1 MIKKSKNIKDIRI
14 QAGRP
19 LVLDGATGTQLI
31 ERGVEQDNSL
41 WTSLA
46 NLNSPDIVQKVHED
60 YIYAGADII
69 TTNTFRTNPAAT
81 EKYGKV
87 FSEKMVEA
95 ALQIAFDA
103 AAGRETII
111 AGCNPP
117 AEDCYQQE
125 RKLSENELKDNHQE
139 HITLL
144 WEYGSDIILNE
155 TQSHLDE
162 ILIICKIC
170 SSMQIPFIIS
180 MLIDE
185 NLKLLSGEYVNEV
198 FSKIKKFNPAAIGIN
213 CVDPAIYKKFT
224 EHVNIPDNFG
234 FYLNMGLCSHHLGV
248 ISGTITPDDFVDAV
262 KPFISDKILFVGG
275 CCGSGPAHIKKLR
288 KHIDSLYRN

>member
-1 MIKKSKNIKDIRI
+1 MIKKSKNIKDIQI

-31 ERGVEQDNSL
+31 ERGIEQDNSL

-60 YIYAGADII
+60 YICAGADII

-103 AAGRETII
+103 AAGRDIII

-125 RKLSENELKDNHQE
+125 RKLSENELKNNHQE

-185 NLKLLSGEYVNEV
+185 NLKLL
-198 FSKIKKFNPAAIGIN
+198 
-213 CVDPAIYKKFT
+213 
-224 EHVNIPDNFG
+224 
-234 FYLNMGLCSHHLGV
+234 
-248 ISGTITPDDFVDAV
+248 
-262 KPFISDKILFVGG
+262 
-275 CCGSGPAHIKKLR
+275 
-288 KHIDSLYRN
+288 